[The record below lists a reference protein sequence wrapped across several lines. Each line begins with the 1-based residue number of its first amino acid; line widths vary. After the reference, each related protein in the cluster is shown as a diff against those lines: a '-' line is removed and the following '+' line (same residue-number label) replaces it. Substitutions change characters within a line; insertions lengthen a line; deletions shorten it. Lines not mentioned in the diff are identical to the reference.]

1 MIPREEWKLSQKEL
15 VEILKPALPGVST
28 AAVSLAERSKV
39 TGITFTQKAVKAAYA
54 ATGHVKKQEKRRN
67 PYRVTLWITADMK
80 RFLQAQAADGNI
92 NNFLRGMIL
101 QMMKEANANAAE
113 N

>member
-1 MIPREEWKLSQKEL
+1 MIPREEWKLSQKDL
-15 VEILKPALPGVST
+15 VEVLKPALPGISE

-39 TGITFTQKAVKAAYA
+39 TGVQFTQKAIKAAYA
-54 ATGHVKKQEKRRN
+54 ATGHLKKSEKRRN

-80 RFLQAQAADGNI
+80 KWLQSQAKGGNI
-92 NNFLRGMIL
+92 NDFLRGMIL
-101 QMMKEANANAAE
+101 RMMEEARNASE

>member
-15 VEILKPALPGVST
+15 ADALKVTLPGIST
-28 AAVSLAERSKV
+28 TAVSLAERSKV
-39 TGITFTQKAVKAAYA
+39 TGVQFTQKAVKAAYA
-54 ATGHVKKQEKRRN
+54 ATGHVKKAEKRRN
-67 PYRVTLWITADMK
+67 PYRVTLWITAEMK
-80 RFLQAQAADGNI
+80 RFLLAQAADGNI

-101 QMMKEANANAAE
+101 QMMKEAGSDASE

>member
-15 VEILKPALPGVST
+15 VEALKPALPGVSM
-28 AAVSLAERSKV
+28 AAVSLAERPKV
-39 TGITFTQKAVKAAYA
+39 TGVQFTQKAVKAAYA
-54 ATGHVKKQEKRRN
+54 ATGHVKKPEKRRN

-80 RFLQAQAADGNI
+80 KWLQSQSKGGNI
-92 NNFLRGMIL
+92 NDFLRGVIL
-101 QMMKEANANAAE
+101 RMMKEARNDSE